1 MIPVAPTLAVAGDL
15 HWLDVLVLL
24 GYLFGVS
31 WLGVKLAGKSDSA
44 DRFFRGGGIPWPAVS
59 ASMIA
64 TAVSAVT
71 FIAVPAIAFRDGG
84 DFRYLQLGLVAGLLS
99 RLIVAGVLVPAYFR
113 EGVLSPYDF
122 MANRLGPEARWV
134 TTLMFSLLGV
144 LGQAAR
150 VYLAGLV
157 LVTMLGEPL
166 AAAAGATGIAPLTL
180 AIGGVSVVAI
190 AWTLLG
196 GIATVIWTDAM
207 LLAVF
212 VLGGLAALLTVVFNI
227 DGGLGTVFTLG
238 AEGDKF
244 RLFDLSLVPDLTAP
258 YTFWA
263 AVIAVTFGNVGSYGT
278 DQLLAQRIF
287 ACRSPRDA
295 QKAVLASY
303 LAEAFAALM
312 LLVGVAFWAFYETH
326 PELLPAAVVAD
337 ADKVF
342 AEFVL
347 AEVPI
352 GLTGLILA
360 GVFAAALSSLTSIL
374 GALAQTTTALLP
386 APTSDASGLR
396 RARTLVAFWGV
407 VLAFAAVAAGWYK
420 DHQDAAGN
428 DVPLLDLALGLA
440 SYVIGGLTAAFFLA
454 WLPLRINARGLLFSA
469 PLSVAC
475 VWAARFHGN
484 DPMKVC
490 IGLGVIFV
498 VAWIAASLAGRPD
511 LRRPRLFRLPVVLL
525 AAATP
530 LLIERYLWFGFN
542 EEGLPVVIAWPWYA
556 PLAGLVA
563 GIYGYL
569 LADERDAQHPRTVE
583 ETSPMEPR
591 SADSEA

>member
-1 MIPVAPTLAVAGDL
+1 MSPLAAATGL
-15 HWLDVLVLL
+15 HGLDVAVLV
-24 GYLFGVS
+24 GYLAGVS

-44 DRFFRGGGIPWPAVS
+44 ERFFRGGGIPWPAVA

-71 FIAVPAIAFRDGG
+71 FIAVPAVAFRDGG
-84 DFRYLQLGLVAGLLS
+84 DFTYLQLGLVAGLLS
-99 RLIVAGVLVPAYFR
+99 RLAVAAVLVPAYFR

-150 VYLAGLV
+150 VYLTGVV
-157 LVTMLGEPL
+157 LVTMCGPPL
-166 AAAAGATGIAPLTL
+166 ASAAAAVGVAPLTL
-180 AIGGVSVVAI
+180 AIASVSVVAI

-212 VLGGLAALLTVVFNI
+212 VLGGLVALLTVAAGV
-227 DGGLGTVFTLG
+227 DGGLAAVVATGL
-238 AEGDKF
+238 EGGKF
-244 RLFDLSLVPDLTAP
+244 RLFDLSLAPEFTRP
-258 YTFWA
+258 YTLWA
-263 AVIAVTFGNVGSYGT
+263 AVIAVTFGNIGSYGT

-312 LLVGVAFWAFYETH
+312 LLVGVALWAFYEAY
-326 PELLPAAVVAD
+326 PDALPAAAVERPD
-337 ADKVF
+337 AIF
-342 AEFVL
+342 PAFVL

-386 APTSDASGLR
+386 EPADDASGLR
-396 RARTLVAFWGV
+396 RARFLVALWGV
-407 VLAFAAVAAGWYK
+407 VLALAAVGAGAYV
-420 DHQDAAGN
+420 DHQEAAGN
-428 DVPLLDLALGLA
+428 EVPLLDLALGLA
-440 SYVIGGLTAAFFLA
+440 NYVIGGLLAAFVLA

-475 VWAARFHGN
+475 VWAARFHGER
-484 DPMKVC
+484 PAEICLVV
-490 IGLGVIFV
+490 GVVFLA
-498 VAWIAASLAGRPD
+498 AWTAASACGSAR
-511 LRRPRLFRLPVVLL
+511 LRGPRLRRLPV
-525 AAATP
+525 AAAAAAVP
-530 LLIERYLWFGFN
+530 LLLERFLVFG
-542 EEGLPVVIAWPWYA
+542 EDPSGPVSIAWPWYA

-563 GIYGYL
+563 GVFGYG
-569 LADERDAQHPRTVE
+569 LADPRTE
-583 ETSPMEPR
+583 DPRTPERPR
-591 SADSEA
+591 SADLAGPTGPA

>member
-1 MIPVAPTLAVAGDL
+1 MTTPTGL
-15 HWLDVLVLL
+15 HWLDAVVLL
-24 GYLFGVS
+24 AYLAGVS

-44 DRFFRGGGIPWPAVS
+44 ERFFRGGGIPWPAVA

-71 FIAVPAIAFRDGG
+71 FIAVPAVAFREGG
-84 DFRYLQLGLVAGLLS
+84 DFRYLQLGLIAGLLS

-150 VYLAGLV
+150 VYLAGVV
-157 LVTMLGEPL
+157 LVTMLGAPL
-166 AAAAGATGIAPLTL
+166 ESASAALHLAPLTL
-180 AIGGVSVVAI
+180 AVAGVSVVAI
-190 AWTLLG
+190 VWTLLG
-196 GIATVIWTDAM
+196 GIGTVIWTDAM
-207 LLAVF
+207 LLGVF
-212 VLGGLAALLTVVFNI
+212 VLGGLAALFTVAGGI
-227 DGGLGTVFTLG
+227 DGGLGTVFSMG
-238 AEGDKF
+238 WEGGKF
-244 RLFDLSLVPDLTAP
+244 RLFDLSLVPQLTEP
-258 YTFWA
+258 YTLWA

-287 ACRSPRDA
+287 ACRSERDA

-312 LLVGVAFWAFYETH
+312 LLVGVAFWVFYETH
-326 PELLPAAVVAD
+326 PGRLPAAAVERPD
-337 ADKVF
+337 AVF
-342 AEFVL
+342 PAFVL
-347 AEVPI
+347 AEVPV

-386 APTSDASGLR
+386 EPGSAAAGLF
-396 RARTLVAFWGV
+396 RARALVALWGV
-407 VLAFAAVAAGWYK
+407 VLALAAVGAGWYVE
-420 DHQDAAGN
+420 HQEALGR

-440 SYVIGGLTAAFFLA
+440 SYVIGGLTAAFLLA
-454 WLPLRINARGLLFSA
+454 WLPLGINARGLVFSA

-475 VWAARFHGN
+475 VWAARFHGEE
-484 DPMKVC
+484 PAWVC
-490 IGLGVIFV
+490 VGIGIAFVATWVIASASGSRGLRGPRLRRLPLVV
-498 VAWIAASLAGRPD
+498 VAAL
-511 LRRPRLFRLPVVLL
+511 V
-525 AAATP
+525 P
-530 LLIERYLWFGFN
+530 LLIERSLVFGDASAP
-542 EEGLPVVIAWPWYA
+542 ESIAWPWYA

-563 GIYGYL
+563 GVFGWL
-569 LADERDAQHPRTVE
+569 LADPRTAGPE
-583 ETSPMEPR
+583 EPRPPR
-591 SADSEA
+591 SAAPDSA